1 MTMKPLSFIP
11 RNRRAVTVIAVAA
24 GCFVVLSLV
33 SASVMSKQPVAAD
46 GSAVHAYSGVAG
58 MAGRTIGA
66 VALVLGLL
74 YGATYAMKAISRRQ
88 GVGGVKGGAVSV
100 LHRAHIAPKK
110 SIYVIRVGTKAMV
123 VGVTD
128 VQISHLAD
136 LTEED
141 VAGMKAE
148 EPAKPF
154 KDHLLS
160 LGFGRARK

>member
-1 MTMKPLSFIP
+1 MKPLAMIP
-11 RNRRAVTVIAVAA
+11 RNRRTVTVIAVAA
-24 GCFVVLSLV
+24 GCFLVLSLV

-46 GSAVHAYSGVAG
+46 GATVHADSGVAG

-74 YGATYAMKAISRRQ
+74 YGAMYAMKAISRRQ
-88 GVGGVKGGAVSV
+88 GMGGVQGGAVSV
-100 LHRAHIAPKK
+100 IHRAHIAPKK
-110 SIYVIRVGTKAMV
+110 SIYVIRVGKKAMV

-141 VAGMKAE
+141 LAGLKTE

-154 KDHLLS
+154 KDHLLLS
-160 LGFGRARK
+160 LGFGRTRK

>member
-1 MTMKPLSFIP
+1 MNPLAIIP
-11 RNRRAVTVIAVAA
+11 RNRRTVTVIAVAA
-24 GCFVVLSLV
+24 GCFLVLSLV
-33 SASVMSKQPVAAD
+33 SASVMSKQPAAAD
-46 GSAVHAYSGVAG
+46 GATAHADSGIAG
-58 MAGRTIGA
+58 VAGRTIGA

-74 YGATYAMKAISRRQ
+74 YGAMYAAKAISRRQ
-88 GVGGVKGGAVSV
+88 GVGGVRGGAVSV
-100 LHRAHIAPKK
+100 LHRTHIAPKK
-110 SIYVIRVGTKAMV
+110 SIYVIRVGKKTMV

-136 LTEED
+136 LAEED
-141 VAGMKAE
+141 VAGLTAE